1 MLLILL
7 IILCAPSFLR
17 VLQHLLVFY
26 YFLNS
31 TSRLDNF
38 FPNHLSIDKIMYCEA
53 AVCCCICLSAL
64 SIVGE
69 GNTQR
74 SKINFKYFT
83 GFCAVEVLLCWNLLC
98 FVSFW
103 RNFLLILKTVDVS
116 LQKKNASRWEM
127 NRSNIE
133 IGAILYASLI
143 LSSSFLYSKRHYI
156 WYVPEERSF
165 SIRSMLCNLFLLFQ
179 KCTSVVKNI
188 VLFFW

>member
-1 MLLILL
+1 MLLILH

-83 GFCAVEVLLCWNLLC
+83 GFLC
-98 FVSFW
+98 
-103 RNFLLILKTVDVS
+103 
-116 LQKKNASRWEM
+116 SR
-127 NRSNIE
+127 
-133 IGAILYASLI
+133 
-143 LSSSFLYSKRHYI
+143 SSFVQSKFFCVGIYF
-156 WYVPEERSF
+156 V
-165 SIRSMLCNLFLLFQ
+165 LCPFDVIFCLFLRQLMFLCKKKMLQ
-179 KCTSVVKNI
+179 GGR
-188 VLFFW
+188 